1 MDWLRPVHPVPCVPS
16 ELTGMAGQIQNGNPE
31 MIRTATTSD
40 LPFIKSLIRSVP
52 RLSHAEWRADA
63 LERALQASDKLAFVW
78 EEENTILG
86 FSCAHDLGFLAY
98 LSLLVVDE
106 SARGKGIGRKLIQHT
121 ERELSERGCATLISD
136 VWQDAVGF
144 YQALGWSVPGAV
156 LLRQR
161 LPALQ

>member
-1 MDWLRPVHPVPCVPS
+1 VPMTLDFLRISWTNHLIFVQSKARFRAKTALIIVRTS
-16 ELTGMAGQIQNGNPE
+16 YDFS
-31 MIRTATTSD
+31 IR
-40 LPFIKSLIRSVP
+40 
-52 RLSHAEWRADA
+52 
-63 LERALQASDKLAFVW
+63 
-78 EEENTILG
+78 
-86 FSCAHDLGFLAY
+86 
-98 LSLLVVDE
+98 LLVVDE